1 MLHKDAESKDT
12 LSMEN
17 IKKDTT
23 EETPQGHEINANTCC
38 KEDTTS
44 LVKQSSTDSVSSD
57 SQSVSNSNSKFL
69 YFYQGRNNHILINIT
84 GPQKKKYP
92 VLAI

>member
-1 MLHKDAESKDT
+1 M
-12 LSMEN
+12 
-17 IKKDTT
+17 KKDTT
-23 EETPQGHEINANTCC
+23 EETSQRNEINTNACC

-69 YFYQGRNNHILINIT
+69 YFYQGKNNRIDS
-84 GPQKKKYP
+84 
-92 VLAI
+92 